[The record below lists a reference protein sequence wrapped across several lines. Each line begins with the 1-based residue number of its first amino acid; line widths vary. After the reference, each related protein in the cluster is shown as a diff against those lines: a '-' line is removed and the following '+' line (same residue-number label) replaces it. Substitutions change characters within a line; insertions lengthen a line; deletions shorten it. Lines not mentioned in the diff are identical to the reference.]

1 MALAGSVGQT
11 VPRGERLDD
20 EARKQVVRELDTLRD
35 QVSERLG
42 TDPIRHDPVAAHVEE
57 LRTLVQHPTYDAQ
70 QTRASAGGLERRLLA
85 WEAEHPQL
93 VGLAARI
100 ARVLEDA
107 GL

>member
-1 MALAGSVGQT
+1 M
-11 VPRGERLDD
+11 DD

-42 TDPIRHDPVAAHVEE
+42 TDPISHDPVQAHVEE
-57 LRTLVQHPTYDAQ
+57 LRTLVQQPSYDA
-70 QTRASAGGLERRLLA
+70 TGARASAGGLEQRLLA

-93 VGLAARI
+93 VGLASRI